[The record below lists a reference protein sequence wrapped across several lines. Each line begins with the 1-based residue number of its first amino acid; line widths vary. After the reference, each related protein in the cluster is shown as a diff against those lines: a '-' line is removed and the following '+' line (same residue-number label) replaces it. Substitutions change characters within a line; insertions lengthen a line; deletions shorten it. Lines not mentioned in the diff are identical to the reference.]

1 VREIR
6 GSRDF
11 KNHSELVFLVLL
23 HIFFA
28 FFLGRLFA
36 LAPDEEGYLATFNKV
51 YTLTEN
57 TNAQGL
63 SGWITSP
70 TVFLWVVYLPSKIL
84 NLVGVADY
92 LSVRILSILLV
103 SVAFYLLKSV
113 LNQSKLSNK
122 RITIPLLLPFF
133 IPSVFFWTSIGLRE
147 SFIILE
153 MTLFLVGLNFIFK
166 ENLKRGVIFMLLG
179 SYGLISTKT
188 YLWVC
193 LEITVL
199 LFCLILLFR
208 REFKRFLQILLGGLA
223 IPLLIF
229 TSTTSSYALD
239 FIFNSNV
246 LAVGARSGDSI
257 TTVVID
263 VPTTGTGTTGTGTTG
278 TGTTGTG
285 TTGTGTTG
293 TGTTG
298 TGTTGTGTTTI
309 TFHGDYTLVALHD
322 YLKNHPNTL
331 FSRSF
336 KLIQLDHK
344 VDEIWSEKITVGL
357 ISEDRR
363 VGSDDPTLTSHILEP
378 GNLNKPISMLT
389 ASANFLFGPLP
400 FHRNLGFAA
409 SLASFESPLW
419 WFFYG
424 FIAFTL
430 FKLRTAKLFQ
440 DPLILFS
447 TVFILGL
454 IACSAIIEVNLGTSF
469 RHRSILVAPLLFLYV
484 RAQEKFKV
492 FNI

>member
-1 VREIR
+1 MREIR

-263 VPTTGTGTTGTGTTG
+263 VPTTGTGTTGTGTT
-278 TGTTGTG
+278 
-285 TTGTGTTG
+285 
-293 TGTTG
+293 
-298 TGTTGTGTTTI
+298 TI